1 MTRDTKVKTNLISS
15 LLLQL
20 ITVICGF
27 ILPRLILQVFGSTY
41 NGLINSV
48 NQFLQC
54 VTLLR
59 AGIGG
64 VTRAALYRSLADG
77 DGDKTSQIILATEGF
92 MRKVARLFALM
103 LVVFAAI
110 YPVFV
115 REEFDW
121 FFSFTLVLVLGI
133 SVFCQYYFGVT
144 YQMLL
149 QADQKLYVYNLL
161 QIAATIL
168 NTVLSVVLIL
178 AGLEIRL
185 VKLGSAV
192 VFGLTP
198 IALFYYVRRNYAI
211 NRAVQPDNSTITQ
224 RWDAFAHQVAAFVHS
239 NTDIIVLTIFTDLY
253 QVSIYSVYN
262 MVTTGI
268 KQFVTAASNAM
279 ESMFGSIIAHREE
292 ALLQGRMTVYEWFL
306 NTLSILLFGC
316 TMLLIVPFVMVYT
329 SGVYDTDY
337 NRPLFGWLLCFA
349 AFMSCVRLPY
359 QNVVEAAGHFRQT
372 RNGAIMEAVINILVS
387 VVLVFRF
394 GCTGV
399 AIGTIAAMSFRTA
412 QYAKYASAHILR
424 RPFSIFLKRMGV
436 SLLSLGAIMVSYKLL
451 GVDALLLRADSY
463 LTWVLAAIPVG
474 CAVLLVTLL
483 LEFLF
488 YPKLTGQC
496 VAVLFHR
503 VRGKGVK

>member
-27 ILPRLILQVFGSTY
+27 ILPRLILQTFGSTY
-41 NGLINSV
+41 NGIINSV

-77 DGDKTSQIILATEGF
+77 DGNRTSQIIMATEGF
-92 MRKVARLFALM
+92 MRKVAKLFGGM
-103 LVVFAAI
+103 LIVFAVI

-115 REEFDW
+115 REEFEW

-133 SVFCQYYFGVT
+133 SVFSQYYFGVT

-149 QADQKLYVYNLL
+149 QADQKLYVYNIL
-161 QIAATIL
+161 QILATIL

-192 VFGLTP
+192 VFGITP

-211 NRAVQPDNSTITQ
+211 NRSVQPDNSTITQ
-224 RWDAFAHQVAAFVHS
+224 RWDAFAHQIAAFVHS
-239 NTDIIVLTIFTDLY
+239 NTDVIVLTIFSDLY

-268 KQFVTAASNAM
+268 RQFVQACSNAI
-279 ESMFGSIIAHREE
+279 ESMFGSIIANRET
-292 ALLQGRMTVYEWFL
+292 ALLQERLTLYEWFL
-306 NTLSILLFGC
+306 NTLSLVLFGC
-316 TMLLIVPFVMVYT
+316 TMVLIVPFVMVYT
-329 SGVYDTDY
+329 AGVYDTDY

-349 AFMSCVRLPY
+349 SFMACVRLPY
-359 QNVVEAAGHFRQT
+359 QNIVEAAGHFRQT
-372 RNGAIMEAVINILVS
+372 RNGAIMEAVINIAVS

-394 GCTGV
+394 GCAGV
-399 AIGTIAAMSFRTA
+399 AVGNIAAMAIRPVL
-412 QYAKYASAHILR
+412 YAKSASEHHLS
-424 RPFSIFLKRMGV
+424 RPFPVFLKRMAV
-436 SLLSLGAIMVSYKLL
+436 SLLTIGAIMLLYLLL
-451 GVDALLLRADSY
+451 GIDGLLAQADSY

-474 CAVLLVTLL
+474 CGVLLITLL
-483 LEFLF
+483 LELLF
-488 YPKLTGQC
+488 YPRLTRRCAGL
-496 VAVLFHR
+496 LFHR
-503 VRGKGVK
+503 IRGKA